1 MNGFKILNKIG
12 EGSFST
18 VLKVQRKKDGNI
30 YALKRVK
37 FAKLSDKEKSNAL
50 NEIRILASI
59 NNKNIISY
67 KEAFFDEIDSSLDIV
82 MEYADEGD
90 LFQLITE
97 KKKTKTHFSE
107 EEIWN
112 TLIQLLNGLKSLHEL
127 NILHRDLKS
136 ANVFLFKGG
145 IVKLGDLNVSK
156 VTRKGMGYTQTG
168 TPYYASPEVWKDK
181 PYDSKSDI
189 WSLGCVIYEMCAL
202 NPPFR
207 AQSMEE
213 LFKKVVRGYY
223 PDISNKYSKD
233 LSEILKLMIQIEVG
247 ARPCCDELLSM
258 PIIKKRIDFFNN
270 KNNQNEIKDK
280 NNDSI
285 INKELLK
292 TIRVPKNISNLSRNL
307 PKPNYISN
315 SFDLDIIDSNKKKKD
330 SITNKLSNKIEF
342 LNYKN
347 GGNILLNNNSNKNI
361 NNKRSVNNLVSLKN
375 KNLNLKYKINN
386 KFEDF
391 LLKKQVEINNLEMPL
406 KGGINSSLN
415 KGLNYY
421 KKNIILSPLGR
432 VSNKKSELSVGG
444 GKIILPELKHKNKN
458 VIRNISNISIINNGV
473 NKVAPIQNKYIKI
486 RNNNNKYNSIDK
498 LRRDLSSMEVNNKQR
513 IDNYEGRKSG
523 NVYNY
528 QNMKIVNLRILEPKQ
543 INIKK
548 SLFRIGS
555 PITRK
560 YIENEKILNNDNKYR
575 YYNNNKIGSIPKKN
589 IVLNINL

>member
-1 MNGFKILNKIG
+1 MDGFKILNKLG

-18 VLKVQRKKDGNI
+18 VYKVQRKKDGII

-37 FAKLSDKEKSNAL
+37 FAKLNEKEKSNAL

-67 KEAFFDEIDSSLDIV
+67 KEAFFDENDSSLDIV
-82 MEYADEGD
+82 MEYADQGD

-97 KKKTKTHFSE
+97 HKKTKKHFTE

-207 AQSMEE
+207 AQSMED
-213 LFKKVVRGYY
+213 LFKKVIRGYY

-247 ARPCCDELLSM
+247 ARPNCDELLKM
-258 PIIKKRIDFFNN
+258 PIVKKRIDFFNN
-270 KNNQNEIKDK
+270 KNDGKEIKEE
-280 NNDSI
+280 NI
-285 INKELLK
+285 ISNKELLS
-292 TIRVPKNISNLSRNL
+292 TIRIPKNINNLSRNL
-307 PKPNYISN
+307 PKPNYVSN
-315 SFDLDIIDSNKKKKD
+315 SFDLNNNSINNNNESNINKINNKYDFLNINKK
-330 SITNKLSNKIEF
+330 E
-342 LNYKN
+342 
-347 GGNILLNNNSNKNI
+347 NILLNKINI
-361 NNKRSVNNLVSLKN
+361 NIKKRLNNMNNNINSLSKKNLGIKYNVNNKLEDIFLKN
-375 KNLNLKYKINN
+375 KNIETPLKISINN
-386 KFEDF
+386 S
-391 LLKKQVEINNLEMPL
+391 I
-406 KGGINSSLN
+406 N
-415 KGLNYY
+415 KGINYY
-421 KKNIILSPLGR
+421 KKNSVISPMR
-432 VSNKKSELSVGG
+432 RIVNNKNNISLG
-444 GKIILPELKHKNKN
+444 GKIILPELKMRNNNKN
-458 VIRNISNISIINNGV
+458 INLIRNISIVNNNL
-473 NKVAPIQNKYIKI
+473 NKEQNRLIKMK
-486 RNNNNKYNSIDK
+486 NNNKLSINRSYKD
-498 LRRDLSSMEVNNKQR
+498 LNMRDNHKQ
-513 IDNYEGRKSG
+513 INENYEQKKSD
-523 NVYNY
+523 NYNY
-528 QNMKIVNLRILEPKQ
+528 QNLKVLNLNIIEPNK

-555 PITRK
+555 PVSINRN
-560 YIENEKILNNDNKYR
+560 YINNEKILNNDNNKYG
-575 YYNNNKIGSIPKKN
+575 YYNDKKLGPVPKKN
-589 IVLNINL
+589 IILNINL

>member
-1 MNGFKILNKIG
+1 MDGFKILNKLG

-18 VLKVQRKKDGNI
+18 VYKVQRKKDGII

-37 FAKLSDKEKSNAL
+37 FAKLNEKEKSNAL

-67 KEAFFDEIDSSLDIV
+67 KEAFFDENDSSLDIV
-82 MEYADEGD
+82 MEYADQGD

-97 KKKTKTHFSE
+97 HKKTKKHFTE

-207 AQSMEE
+207 AQSMED
-213 LFKKVVRGYY
+213 LFKKVIRGYY

-247 ARPCCDELLSM
+247 ARPNCDELLKM
-258 PIIKKRIDFFNN
+258 PIVKKRIDFFNN
-270 KNNQNEIKDK
+270 KNDGKEIKEE
-280 NNDSI
+280 NI
-285 INKELLK
+285 ISNKELLS
-292 TIRVPKNISNLSRNL
+292 TIRIPKNINNLSRNL
-307 PKPNYISN
+307 PKPNYVSN
-315 SFDLDIIDSNKKKKD
+315 SFDLNNNSINNNNESNINKINNKYDFLNINKK
-330 SITNKLSNKIEF
+330 E
-342 LNYKN
+342 
-347 GGNILLNNNSNKNI
+347 NILLNKINI
-361 NNKRSVNNLVSLKN
+361 NIKKRLNNMNNNINSLSKKNLGIKHNVNNKLEDIFLKN
-375 KNLNLKYKINN
+375 KNIETPLKISINN
-386 KFEDF
+386 S
-391 LLKKQVEINNLEMPL
+391 IN
-406 KGGINSSLN
+406 KGINYN
-415 KGLNYY
+415 
-421 KKNIILSPLGR
+421 KKNSVISPIR
-432 VSNKKSELSVGG
+432 RIVNNKNNISLG
-444 GKIILPELKHKNKN
+444 GKIILPELKMRNNNKN
-458 VIRNISNISIINNGV
+458 INLIRNISIVNNNL
-473 NKVAPIQNKYIKI
+473 NKEQNRLIKMK
-486 RNNNNKYNSIDK
+486 NNNKLSINRSYKD
-498 LRRDLSSMEVNNKQR
+498 LNMRDNHKQ
-513 IDNYEGRKSG
+513 INENYEQKKSD
-523 NVYNY
+523 NYNY
-528 QNMKIVNLRILEPKQ
+528 QNLKVLNLNIIEPNK

-555 PITRK
+555 PVSINRN
-560 YIENEKILNNDNKYR
+560 YINNEKILNNDNNKYG
-575 YYNNNKIGSIPKKN
+575 YYNNKKLGPVPKKN
-589 IVLNINL
+589 IILNINL

>member
-1 MNGFKILNKIG
+1 MDGFKILNKLG

-18 VLKVQRKKDGNI
+18 VYKVQRKKDGII

-37 FAKLSDKEKSNAL
+37 FAKLNEKEKSNAL

-67 KEAFFDEIDSSLDIV
+67 KEAFFDENDSSLDIV
-82 MEYADEGD
+82 MEYADQGD

-97 KKKTKTHFSE
+97 HKKTKKHFTE

-207 AQSMEE
+207 AQSMED
-213 LFKKVVRGYY
+213 LFKKVIRGYY

-247 ARPCCDELLSM
+247 ARPNCDELLKM
-258 PIIKKRIDFFNN
+258 PIVKKRIDFFNN
-270 KNNQNEIKDK
+270 KNDGKEIKEE
-280 NNDSI
+280 NI
-285 INKELLK
+285 ISNKELLS
-292 TIRVPKNISNLSRNL
+292 TIRIPKNINNLSRNL
-307 PKPNYISN
+307 PKPNYVSN
-315 SFDLDIIDSNKKKKD
+315 SFDLNNNSINNNNESNINKINNKYDFLNINKK
-330 SITNKLSNKIEF
+330 E
-342 LNYKN
+342 
-347 GGNILLNNNSNKNI
+347 NILLNKINI
-361 NNKRSVNNLVSLKN
+361 NIKKRLNNMNNNINSLSKKNLGIKYNVNNKLEDIFLKN
-375 KNLNLKYKINN
+375 KNIETPLKISINN
-386 KFEDF
+386 S
-391 LLKKQVEINNLEMPL
+391 I
-406 KGGINSSLN
+406 N
-415 KGLNYY
+415 KGINYY
-421 KKNIILSPLGR
+421 KKNSVISPMR
-432 VSNKKSELSVGG
+432 RIVNNKNNISLG
-444 GKIILPELKHKNKN
+444 GKIILPELKMRNNNKN
-458 VIRNISNISIINNGV
+458 INLIRNISIVNNNL
-473 NKVAPIQNKYIKI
+473 NKEQNRLIKMK
-486 RNNNNKYNSIDK
+486 NNNKLSINRSYKD
-498 LRRDLSSMEVNNKQR
+498 LNMRDNHKQ
-513 IDNYEGRKSG
+513 INENYEQKKSD
-523 NVYNY
+523 NYNY
-528 QNMKIVNLRILEPKQ
+528 QNLKVLNLNIIEPNK

-555 PITRK
+555 PVSINRN
-560 YIENEKILNNDNKYR
+560 YINNEKIINNDNNKYG
-575 YYNNNKIGSIPKKN
+575 YYNNKKLGPVPKKN
-589 IVLNINL
+589 IILNINL

>member
-1 MNGFKILNKIG
+1 MDGFKILNKIG

-37 FAKLSDKEKSNAL
+37 FSKLSDKEKSNAL

-67 KEAFFDEIDSSLDIV
+67 KEAFFDEMDSSLDIV

-97 KKKTKTHFSE
+97 KKKTKTHFTE

-112 TLIQLLNGLKSLHEL
+112 ALIQLLNGLRSLHEL

-247 ARPCCDELLSM
+247 ARPSCDELINM
-258 PIIKKRIDFFNN
+258 PIIKKRIEFFNN
-270 KNNQNEIKDK
+270 KNSQNDIKDE

-285 INKELLK
+285 NNKELLK

-315 SFDLDIIDSNKKKKD
+315 SFDLDIIDSNKKNKD
-330 SITNKLSNKIEF
+330 SITNKFSNKIDF

-347 GGNILLNNNSNKNI
+347 GGSILLNNNSNKNI
-361 NNKRSVNNLVSLKN
+361 NIKKSFNNLVSLKN
-375 KNLNLKYKINN
+375 KNISLKYKIN
-386 KFEDF
+386 KYEDF
-391 LLKKQVEINNLEMPL
+391 FLKKQVEINNLEMPI

-432 VSNKKSELSVGG
+432 VPNKKNDISVGG
-444 GKIILPELKHKNKN
+444 GKIILPELKQKNKN
-458 VIRNISNISIINNGV
+458 KNLIRNMSNISVV
-473 NKVAPIQNKYIKI
+473 NSGISKVAPIQNKYIKL
-486 RNNNNKYNSIDK
+486 NKFNSLDK
-498 LRRDLSSMEVNNKQR
+498 LRKDLSSVKISKPR

-528 QNMKIVNLRILEPKQ
+528 QNMKIVNLRIFEPKQ
-543 INIKK
+543 LNIKK

-575 YYNNNKIGSIPKKN
+575 YYNNKKIGSIPKKN
-589 IVLNINL
+589 IILNINL

>member
-1 MNGFKILNKIG
+1 MDGFKILNKIG

-37 FAKLSDKEKSNAL
+37 FSKLSDKEKSNAL

-67 KEAFFDEIDSSLDIV
+67 KEAFFDEMDSSLDIV

-97 KKKTKTHFSE
+97 KKKTKTHFTE

-112 TLIQLLNGLKSLHEL
+112 ALIQLLNGLRSLHEL

-247 ARPCCDELLSM
+247 ARPSCDELLNM
-258 PIIKKRIDFFNN
+258 PIIKKRIEFFNN
-270 KNNQNEIKDK
+270 KNSQNDIKDE

-285 INKELLK
+285 NNKELLK

-315 SFDLDIIDSNKKKKD
+315 SFDLDIIDSNKKNKD
-330 SITNKLSNKIEF
+330 SITNKFSNKIDF

-347 GGNILLNNNSNKNI
+347 GGSILLNNNSNKNI
-361 NNKRSVNNLVSLKN
+361 NIKKSFNNLVSLKN
-375 KNLNLKYKINN
+375 KNISLKYKIN
-386 KFEDF
+386 KYEDF
-391 LLKKQVEINNLEMPL
+391 FLKKQVEINNLEMPI

-432 VSNKKSELSVGG
+432 VPNKKNDISVGG
-444 GKIILPELKHKNKN
+444 GKIILPELKQKNKN
-458 VIRNISNISIINNGV
+458 KNLIRNMSNISVV
-473 NKVAPIQNKYIKI
+473 NSGISKVAPIQNKYIKL
-486 RNNNNKYNSIDK
+486 NKFNSLDK
-498 LRRDLSSMEVNNKQR
+498 LRKDLSSVKISKPR

-528 QNMKIVNLRILEPKQ
+528 QNMKIVNLRIFEPKQ
-543 INIKK
+543 LNIKK

-575 YYNNNKIGSIPKKN
+575 YYNNKKIGSIPKKN
-589 IVLNINL
+589 IILNINL

>member
-1 MNGFKILNKIG
+1 MDGFKILNKLG

-18 VLKVQRKKDGNI
+18 VYKVQRKKDGII

-37 FAKLSDKEKSNAL
+37 FAKLNEKEKSNAL

-67 KEAFFDEIDSSLDIV
+67 KEAFFDENDSSLDIV
-82 MEYADEGD
+82 MEYADQGD

-97 KKKTKTHFSE
+97 HKKTKKHFTE

-207 AQSMEE
+207 AQSMED
-213 LFKKVVRGYY
+213 LFKKVIRGYY

-247 ARPCCDELLSM
+247 ARPNCDELLKM
-258 PIIKKRIDFFNN
+258 PIVKKRIDFFNN
-270 KNNQNEIKDK
+270 KNDGKEIKEE
-280 NNDSI
+280 NI
-285 INKELLK
+285 ISNKELLS
-292 TIRVPKNISNLSRNL
+292 TIRIPKNINNLSRNL
-307 PKPNYISN
+307 PKPNYVSN
-315 SFDLDIIDSNKKKKD
+315 SFDLNNNSINNNNESNINKINNKYDFLNINKK
-330 SITNKLSNKIEF
+330 E
-342 LNYKN
+342 
-347 GGNILLNNNSNKNI
+347 NILLNKISINIKKRLNNMNNNI
-361 NNKRSVNNLVSLKN
+361 NSLSKKNLGIKYNVNNKLEDIFLKN
-375 KNLNLKYKINN
+375 KNIETPLKISINN
-386 KFEDF
+386 S
-391 LLKKQVEINNLEMPL
+391 I
-406 KGGINSSLN
+406 N
-415 KGLNYY
+415 KGINYY
-421 KKNIILSPLGR
+421 KKNSVISPMR
-432 VSNKKSELSVGG
+432 RIVNNKNNISLG
-444 GKIILPELKHKNKN
+444 GKIILPELKMRNNNKN
-458 VIRNISNISIINNGV
+458 INLIRNISIVNNNL
-473 NKVAPIQNKYIKI
+473 NKEQNKLIKMK
-486 RNNNNKYNSIDK
+486 NNNKLTINRSYKDLNM
-498 LRRDLSSMEVNNKQR
+498 RDNHKQ
-513 IDNYEGRKSG
+513 INENYEQKKSD
-523 NVYNY
+523 NYNY
-528 QNMKIVNLRILEPKQ
+528 QNLKVLNLNIIEPNK

-548 SLFRIGS
+548 SLFRMGS
-555 PITRK
+555 PVSINRN
-560 YIENEKILNNDNKYR
+560 YINNEKIINNDNNKYG
-575 YYNNNKIGSIPKKN
+575 YYNNKKLGPVPKKN
-589 IVLNINL
+589 IILNINL

>member
-1 MNGFKILNKIG
+1 MDGFKILNKIG

-18 VLKVQRKKDGNI
+18 VLKVQRKKDGII

-67 KEAFFDEIDSSLDIV
+67 KEAFFDEMDSSLDIV

-97 KKKTKTHFSE
+97 KKKTKTHFTE

-213 LFKKVVRGYY
+213 LFKKVIRGYY

-247 ARPCCDELLSM
+247 ARPSCDELLNM

-270 KNNQNEIKDK
+270 KNNQNEIKDE
-280 NNDSI
+280 NNDPTN
-285 INKELLK
+285 NKELLK

-315 SFDLDIIDSNKKKKD
+315 SFDLDILDSNKKNKD
-330 SITNKLSNKIEF
+330 NIANKLSNKIGF

-347 GGNILLNNNSNKNI
+347 GGNILLKNNINKNI
-361 NNKRSVNNLVSLKN
+361 NNKRSFNNLISLKN
-375 KNLNLKYKINN
+375 KNLSLKYKINN

-391 LLKKQVEINNLEMPL
+391 LLKKQAEINNLDMPS

-415 KGLNYY
+415 QGLNYY

-432 VSNKKSELSVGG
+432 VPNKKNDISVGG
-444 GKIILPELKHKNKN
+444 RKIILPELKQKNKKL
-458 VIRNISNISIINNGV
+458 IRNMSNISIVNNGINQV
-473 NKVAPIQNKYIKI
+473 NSIQNKYIKLK
-486 RNNNNKYNSIDK
+486 NNSNKFNSLDK
-498 LRRDLSSMEVNNKQR
+498 LRRDTSLVKANKQR

-528 QNMKIVNLRILEPKQ
+528 QNMKIVNLRIFEPKQ

-548 SLFRIGS
+548 SLFRLGS
-555 PITRK
+555 PIPRK

-575 YYNNNKIGSIPKKN
+575 YYNNKKIGSLPKKN
-589 IVLNINL
+589 IILNINL

>member
-1 MNGFKILNKIG
+1 MDGFKILNKLG

-18 VLKVQRKKDGNI
+18 VYKVQRKKDGII

-37 FAKLSDKEKSNAL
+37 FAKLNEKEKSNAL

-67 KEAFFDEIDSSLDIV
+67 KEAFFDENDSSLDIV
-82 MEYADEGD
+82 MEYADQGD

-97 KKKTKTHFSE
+97 HKKTKKHFTE

-207 AQSMEE
+207 AQSMED
-213 LFKKVVRGYY
+213 LFKKVIRGYY

-247 ARPCCDELLSM
+247 ARPNCDELLKM
-258 PIIKKRIDFFNN
+258 PIVKKRIDFFNN
-270 KNNQNEIKDK
+270 KNDGKEIKEE
-280 NNDSI
+280 NI
-285 INKELLK
+285 ISNKELLS
-292 TIRVPKNISNLSRNL
+292 TIRIPKNINNLSRNL
-307 PKPNYISN
+307 PKPNYVSN
-315 SFDLDIIDSNKKKKD
+315 SFDLNNNSINNNNESNINKINNKYDFLNINKK
-330 SITNKLSNKIEF
+330 E
-342 LNYKN
+342 
-347 GGNILLNNNSNKNI
+347 NILLNKISINIKKRLNNMNNNI
-361 NNKRSVNNLVSLKN
+361 NSLSKKNLGIKYNVNNKLEDIFLKN
-375 KNLNLKYKINN
+375 KNIETPLKISINN
-386 KFEDF
+386 S
-391 LLKKQVEINNLEMPL
+391 I
-406 KGGINSSLN
+406 N
-415 KGLNYY
+415 KGINYY
-421 KKNIILSPLGR
+421 KKNSVISPMR
-432 VSNKKSELSVGG
+432 RIVNNKNNISLG
-444 GKIILPELKHKNKN
+444 GKIILPELKMRNNNKN
-458 VIRNISNISIINNGV
+458 INLIRNISIVNNNL
-473 NKVAPIQNKYIKI
+473 NKEQNRLIKMK
-486 RNNNNKYNSIDK
+486 NNNKLSINRSYKD
-498 LRRDLSSMEVNNKQR
+498 LNMRDNHKQ
-513 IDNYEGRKSG
+513 INENYEQKKSD
-523 NVYNY
+523 NYNY
-528 QNMKIVNLRILEPKQ
+528 QNLKVLNLNIIEPNK

-548 SLFRIGS
+548 SLFRMGS
-555 PITRK
+555 PVSINRNYINYFIFIYQK
-560 YIENEKILNNDNKYR
+560 Y
-575 YYNNNKIGSIPKKN
+575 KN
-589 IVLNINL
+589 

>member
-1 MNGFKILNKIG
+1 MDGFKILNKIG

-37 FAKLSDKEKSNAL
+37 FSKLSDKEKSNAL

-67 KEAFFDEIDSSLDIV
+67 KEAFFDEMDSSLDIV

-97 KKKTKTHFSE
+97 KKKTKTHFTE

-112 TLIQLLNGLKSLHEL
+112 ALIQLLNGLRSLHEL

-168 TPYYASPEVWKDK
+168 TPYYASPEVWKNK

-247 ARPCCDELLSM
+247 ARPSCDELLNM
-258 PIIKKRIDFFNN
+258 PIIKKRIEFFNN
-270 KNNQNEIKDK
+270 KNSQNDLKDE

-285 INKELLK
+285 NNKELLK

-315 SFDLDIIDSNKKKKD
+315 SFDLDIIDSNKKNKD
-330 SITNKLSNKIEF
+330 SITNKFSNKIDF

-347 GGNILLNNNSNKNI
+347 GGSILLNNNSNKNI
-361 NNKRSVNNLVSLKN
+361 NIKKSFNNLVSLKN
-375 KNLNLKYKINN
+375 KNISLKYKIN
-386 KFEDF
+386 KYEDF
-391 LLKKQVEINNLEMPL
+391 FLKKQVEINNLEMPI

-432 VSNKKSELSVGG
+432 VPNKKNDISVGG
-444 GKIILPELKHKNKN
+444 GKIILPELKQKNKN
-458 VIRNISNISIINNGV
+458 KNLIRNMSNISVV
-473 NKVAPIQNKYIKI
+473 NSGISKVAPIQNKYIKL
-486 RNNNNKYNSIDK
+486 NKFNSLDK
-498 LRRDLSSMEVNNKQR
+498 LRKDLSSVKISKPR

-528 QNMKIVNLRILEPKQ
+528 QNMKIVNLRIFEPKQ
-543 INIKK
+543 LNIKK

-575 YYNNNKIGSIPKKN
+575 YYNNKKIGSIPKKN
-589 IVLNINL
+589 IILNINL

>member
-1 MNGFKILNKIG
+1 MDGFKILNKIG

-18 VLKVQRKKDGNI
+18 VLKVQRKKDGII

-67 KEAFFDEIDSSLDIV
+67 KEAFFDEMDSSLDIV

-97 KKKTKTHFSE
+97 KKKTKTHFTE

-112 TLIQLLNGLKSLHEL
+112 TLIQLLNGLRSLHEL

-213 LFKKVVRGYY
+213 LFKKVIRGYY

-247 ARPCCDELLSM
+247 ARPSCDELLNM

-270 KNNQNEIKDK
+270 KNNQNEIKDE
-280 NNDSI
+280 NNDSTN
-285 INKELLK
+285 NKELLK

-315 SFDLDIIDSNKKKKD
+315 SFDFDILDSSKKNKD
-330 SITNKLSNKIEF
+330 NIANKLSNKIGF

-347 GGNILLNNNSNKNI
+347 GGNILLKNNINKNI
-361 NNKRSVNNLVSLKN
+361 NNKRSFNNLISLKS
-375 KNLNLKYKINN
+375 KNLSLKYKINN

-391 LLKKQVEINNLEMPL
+391 LLKKQAEINNLDMPS
-406 KGGINSSLN
+406 KGGINNSLN
-415 KGLNYY
+415 QGLNFY

-432 VSNKKSELSVGG
+432 VPNKKNDISVGG
-444 GKIILPELKHKNKN
+444 RKIILPELKQKNKKL
-458 VIRNISNISIINNGV
+458 IRNMSNISIVNNGINQV
-473 NKVAPIQNKYIKI
+473 NSIQNKYIKLK
-486 RNNNNKYNSIDK
+486 NNSNKFNSLDK
-498 LRRDLSSMEVNNKQR
+498 LRRDTSLVKANKQR

-528 QNMKIVNLRILEPKQ
+528 QNMKIVNLRIFEPKQ

-548 SLFRIGS
+548 SLFRLGS

-575 YYNNNKIGSIPKKN
+575 YYNNKKIGSLPKKN
-589 IVLNINL
+589 IILNINL

>member
-1 MNGFKILNKIG
+1 MDGFKILNKLG

-18 VLKVQRKKDGNI
+18 VYKVQRKKDGII

-37 FAKLSDKEKSNAL
+37 FAKLNEKEKSNAL

-67 KEAFFDEIDSSLDIV
+67 KEAFFDENDSSLDIV
-82 MEYADEGD
+82 MEYADQGD

-97 KKKTKTHFSE
+97 HKKTKKHFTE

-207 AQSMEE
+207 AQSMED
-213 LFKKVVRGYY
+213 LFKKVIRGYY

-247 ARPCCDELLSM
+247 ARPNCDELLKM
-258 PIIKKRIDFFNN
+258 PIVKKRIDFFNN
-270 KNNQNEIKDK
+270 KNDGKEIKEE
-280 NNDSI
+280 NI
-285 INKELLK
+285 ISNKELLS
-292 TIRVPKNISNLSRNL
+292 TIRIPKNINNLSRNL
-307 PKPNYISN
+307 PKPNYVSN
-315 SFDLDIIDSNKKKKD
+315 SFNLNNNSINNNNESNINKINNKYDFLNINKK
-330 SITNKLSNKIEF
+330 E
-342 LNYKN
+342 
-347 GGNILLNNNSNKNI
+347 NILLNKINI
-361 NNKRSVNNLVSLKN
+361 NIKKRLNNMNNNINSLSKKNLGIKYNVNNKLEDIFLKN
-375 KNLNLKYKINN
+375 KNIETPLKISINN
-386 KFEDF
+386 S
-391 LLKKQVEINNLEMPL
+391 I
-406 KGGINSSLN
+406 N
-415 KGLNYY
+415 KGINYY
-421 KKNIILSPLGR
+421 KKNSVISPMR
-432 VSNKKSELSVGG
+432 RIVNNKNNISLG
-444 GKIILPELKHKNKN
+444 GKIILPELKMRNNNKN
-458 VIRNISNISIINNGV
+458 INLIKNISIDNNNL
-473 NKVAPIQNKYIKI
+473 NKEQNRLIKMK
-486 RNNNNKYNSIDK
+486 NNNKLSINRSYKD
-498 LRRDLSSMEVNNKQR
+498 LNMRDNHKQ
-513 IDNYEGRKSG
+513 INENYEQKKSD
-523 NVYNY
+523 NYNY
-528 QNMKIVNLRILEPKQ
+528 QNLKVLNLNIIEPNK

-555 PITRK
+555 PVSINRN
-560 YIENEKILNNDNKYR
+560 YINNEKIINNDNNKYG
-575 YYNNNKIGSIPKKN
+575 YYNNKKLGPVPKKN
-589 IVLNINL
+589 IILNINL

>member
-1 MNGFKILNKIG
+1 MDGFKILNKLG

-18 VLKVQRKKDGNI
+18 VYKVQRKKDGII

-37 FAKLSDKEKSNAL
+37 FAKLNEKEKSNAL

-67 KEAFFDEIDSSLDIV
+67 KEAFFDENDSSLDIV
-82 MEYADEGD
+82 MEYADQGD

-97 KKKTKTHFSE
+97 HKKTKKHFTE

-207 AQSMEE
+207 AQSMED
-213 LFKKVVRGYY
+213 LFKKVIRGYY

-247 ARPCCDELLSM
+247 ARPNCDELLKM
-258 PIIKKRIDFFNN
+258 PIVKKRIDFFNN
-270 KNNQNEIKDK
+270 KNDGKEIKEE
-280 NNDSI
+280 NI
-285 INKELLK
+285 ISNKELLS
-292 TIRVPKNISNLSRNL
+292 TIRIPKNINNLSRNL
-307 PKPNYISN
+307 PKPNYVSN
-315 SFDLDIIDSNKKKKD
+315 SFDLNNNSINNNNESNINKINNKYDFLNINKK
-330 SITNKLSNKIEF
+330 E
-342 LNYKN
+342 
-347 GGNILLNNNSNKNI
+347 NILLNKINI
-361 NNKRSVNNLVSLKN
+361 NIKKRLNNMNNNINSLSKKNLGIKHNVNNKLEDIFLKN
-375 KNLNLKYKINN
+375 KNIETPLKISINN
-386 KFEDF
+386 S
-391 LLKKQVEINNLEMPL
+391 I
-406 KGGINSSLN
+406 N
-415 KGLNYY
+415 KGINYY
-421 KKNIILSPLGR
+421 KKNSVISPMR
-432 VSNKKSELSVGG
+432 RIVNNKNNISLG
-444 GKIILPELKHKNKN
+444 GKIILPELKMRNNNKN
-458 VIRNISNISIINNGV
+458 INLIRNISIVNNNL
-473 NKVAPIQNKYIKI
+473 NKEQNRLIKMK
-486 RNNNNKYNSIDK
+486 NNNKLSINRSYKD
-498 LRRDLSSMEVNNKQR
+498 LNMRDNHKQ
-513 IDNYEGRKSG
+513 INENYEQKKSD
-523 NVYNY
+523 NYNY
-528 QNMKIVNLRILEPKQ
+528 QNLKVLNLNIIEPNK

-555 PITRK
+555 PVSINRN
-560 YIENEKILNNDNKYR
+560 YINNEKILNNDNNKYG
-575 YYNNNKIGSIPKKN
+575 YYNNKKLGPVPKKN
-589 IVLNINL
+589 IILNINL

>member
-1 MNGFKILNKIG
+1 MDGFKILNKIG

-18 VLKVQRKKDGNI
+18 VLKVQRKKDGII

-67 KEAFFDEIDSSLDIV
+67 KEAFFEEMDSSLDIV

-97 KKKTKTHFSE
+97 KKKTKTHFTE

-213 LFKKVVRGYY
+213 LFKKVIRGYY

-247 ARPCCDELLSM
+247 ARPSCDELLNM

-270 KNNQNEIKDK
+270 KNNQNEIKDE
-280 NNDSI
+280 NNDSTN
-285 INKELLK
+285 NKELLK

-315 SFDLDIIDSNKKKKD
+315 SFDFDILDSNKKNKD
-330 SITNKLSNKIEF
+330 NIANKLSNKIGF

-347 GGNILLNNNSNKNI
+347 GGNILLNNNINKNI
-361 NNKRSVNNLVSLKN
+361 NNKRSFNNLISLKS
-375 KNLNLKYKINN
+375 KNLSLKYKINN

-391 LLKKQVEINNLEMPL
+391 LLKKQAEINNLDMPS
-406 KGGINSSLN
+406 KGGINNSLN
-415 KGLNYY
+415 QGLNFY

-432 VSNKKSELSVGG
+432 VPNKKNDISVGG
-444 GKIILPELKHKNKN
+444 RKIILPELKQKNKKL
-458 VIRNISNISIINNGV
+458 IRNMSNISIVNNGINQV
-473 NKVAPIQNKYIKI
+473 NSIQNKYIKLK
-486 RNNNNKYNSIDK
+486 NNSNKFNSLDK
-498 LRRDLSSMEVNNKQR
+498 LRRDTSLVKANKQR

-528 QNMKIVNLRILEPKQ
+528 QNMKIVNLRIFEPKQ

-548 SLFRIGS
+548 SLFRLGS
-555 PITRK
+555 PISRK

-575 YYNNNKIGSIPKKN
+575 YYNNKKIGSLPKKN
-589 IVLNINL
+589 IILNINL

>member
-1 MNGFKILNKIG
+1 MEGFKILNKIG

-37 FAKLSDKEKSNAL
+37 FSKLSDKEKSNAL

-67 KEAFFDEIDSSLDIV
+67 KEAFFDEMDSSLDIV

-97 KKKTKTHFSE
+97 KKKTKTHFTE

-112 TLIQLLNGLKSLHEL
+112 ALIQLLNGLRSLHEL

-247 ARPCCDELLSM
+247 ARPSCDELLNM
-258 PIIKKRIDFFNN
+258 PIIKKRIEFFNN
-270 KNNQNEIKDK
+270 KNNQNEIKDE

-285 INKELLK
+285 NNKELLK

-315 SFDLDIIDSNKKKKD
+315 SFDLDIINSNKKNKD
-330 SITNKLSNKIEF
+330 SITNKFSNKIDF

-347 GGNILLNNNSNKNI
+347 GGSILLNNNSNKNI
-361 NNKRSVNNLVSLKN
+361 NIKKSFNYLVSLKN
-375 KNLNLKYKINN
+375 KNISLKYKIN
-386 KFEDF
+386 KYEDF
-391 LLKKQVEINNLEMPL
+391 LLKNQVEINNLEMPI

-432 VSNKKSELSVGG
+432 VPNKKNDISVGG
-444 GKIILPELKHKNKN
+444 GKIILPELKQKNKN
-458 VIRNISNISIINNGV
+458 KNLIRNMSNISVVNSGI
-473 NKVAPIQNKYIKI
+473 NKVAPIQNKYIKH
-486 RNNNNKYNSIDK
+486 NKFNSLDK
-498 LRRDLSSMEVNNKQR
+498 LRKDLSSVKISKPR

-528 QNMKIVNLRILEPKQ
+528 QNMKIVNLRIFEPKQ
-543 INIKK
+543 LNIKK

-575 YYNNNKIGSIPKKN
+575 YYNNKKIGSIPKKN
-589 IVLNINL
+589 IILNINL

>member
-1 MNGFKILNKIG
+1 MDGFKILNKLG

-18 VLKVQRKKDGNI
+18 VYKVQRKKDGII

-37 FAKLSDKEKSNAL
+37 FAKLNEKEKSNAL

-67 KEAFFDEIDSSLDIV
+67 KEAFFDENDSSLDIV
-82 MEYADEGD
+82 MEYADQGD

-97 KKKTKTHFSE
+97 HKKTKKHFTE

-207 AQSMEE
+207 AQSMED
-213 LFKKVVRGYY
+213 LFKKVIRGYY

-247 ARPCCDELLSM
+247 ARPNCDELLKM
-258 PIIKKRIDFFNN
+258 PIVKKRIDFFNN
-270 KNNQNEIKDK
+270 KNDGKEIKEE
-280 NNDSI
+280 NI
-285 INKELLK
+285 ISNKELLS
-292 TIRVPKNISNLSRNL
+292 TIRIPKNINNLSRNL
-307 PKPNYISN
+307 PKPNYVSN
-315 SFDLDIIDSNKKKKD
+315 SFDLNNNSINNNNESNINKINNKYDFLNINKK
-330 SITNKLSNKIEF
+330 E
-342 LNYKN
+342 
-347 GGNILLNNNSNKNI
+347 NILLNKISINIKKRLNNMNNNI
-361 NNKRSVNNLVSLKN
+361 NSLSKKNLGIKYNVNNKLEDIFLKN
-375 KNLNLKYKINN
+375 KNIETPLKISINN
-386 KFEDF
+386 S
-391 LLKKQVEINNLEMPL
+391 I
-406 KGGINSSLN
+406 N
-415 KGLNYY
+415 KGINYY
-421 KKNIILSPLGR
+421 KKNSVISPMR
-432 VSNKKSELSVGG
+432 RIVNNKNNISLG
-444 GKIILPELKHKNKN
+444 GKIILPELKMRNNNKN
-458 VIRNISNISIINNGV
+458 INLIRNISIVNNNL
-473 NKVAPIQNKYIKI
+473 NKEQNRLIKMK
-486 RNNNNKYNSIDK
+486 NNNKLSINRSYK
-498 LRRDLSSMEVNNKQR
+498 DLNM
-513 IDNYEGRKSG
+513 IDNHKQINENYEQKKSD
-523 NVYNY
+523 NYNY
-528 QNMKIVNLRILEPKQ
+528 QNLKVLNLNIIEPNK

-548 SLFRIGS
+548 SLFRMGS
-555 PITRK
+555 PVSINRNYINYFIFIYQK
-560 YIENEKILNNDNKYR
+560 Y
-575 YYNNNKIGSIPKKN
+575 KN
-589 IVLNINL
+589 